1 MINSSL
7 ISPLSLPHFLLS
19 SLQISPN
26 PLSPQIY
33 LYSRC
38 HLSSSSL
45 LHILSFATLFVTLYV
60 VSVHI
65 PLDSCFMSVPEIGQK
80 KDGDWL
86 KSTIFSQV
94 KTYNPSVFLLQW
106 YNCMVFIRNT
116 SVKWLIAFCPL
127 VKGWMWEI
135 LDIVISSL
143 INPICISSCD
153 YRF

>member
-1 MINSSL
+1 MFRSMINSSL

-94 KTYNPSVFLLQW
+94 KTYNPSVFYYSDITAWFSSETHLS
-106 YNCMVFIRNT
+106 ND
-116 SVKWLIAFCPL
+116 WLHFALWWRAGC
-127 VKGWMWEI
+127 ER
-135 LDIVISSL
+135 
-143 INPICISSCD
+143 
-153 YRF
+153 YRT